1 MPKIPLYNKGLG
13 PSVDIATGQ
22 LGTSVDAQ
30 ALSSPARQLA
40 ALGETIGKAGQTF
53 AQNQIN
59 YNSRKARIDFEFEKA
74 EQNREARKIAD
85 ELSRKYDEQASDF
98 NLNNLTTYTTTDV
111 AANAFNTAITDSA
124 RQEISGLVV
133 TDRQRTLIES
143 KVLNSLAP
151 KLSEAKKNAY
161 IHGTNE
167 SVRSHDASFAQM
179 LQNIQPDDNFEE
191 LAAKVQDA
199 QEQANTLIANGGKPA
214 VLPSNIE
221 AAVLGTY
228 VQTSIAAAVDLER
241 LDELA
246 KIIPALAVPNAVR
259 KTLSSDIRVRRTAII
274 AENAEAIQGDINK
287 LNLRDFSSDD
297 LEDTAQQIRDGNDVV
312 TLMFE
317 MPDPDGNKVVAR
329 RIDLTGAT
337 QGQRSNVI
345 SLLDAAAEK
354 KEREEEV
361 AQVDAVKTAADNLP
375 LNQLVDEI
383 DLAKIGEG
391 FAEGTEGAVRSSILT
406 ALQSE
411 FNSRKQ
417 QVEAQIDSNK
427 ERIID
432 SITRRNGSITEDA
445 QELVDETAALYRE
458 LGQDVEAADFSNTVK
473 ATVNAGEI
481 FSNIQ
486 FASPTANKEAV
497 DALAKEVEAQSVDA
511 PVRASIT
518 QSSLNKMIEQRKVE
532 MGNDPVRYLTREK
545 GELSIDEL
553 IALQRTMGVAEVD
566 IRVTDNATILSFR
579 NEYDQAE
586 TYAAKAEVL
595 ENFIGRFG
603 VNQARVMRHLTKTKA
618 ISLVDNVIASLGSN
632 NIYAKSVFLG
642 NQPESVERAAQTVA
656 KGGLGSEALA
666 TLRVGAN
673 ERMREYSSSIIGG
686 VLTDGVLGGGVQ
698 DGRTSHVIGME
709 DIVVNTAAYIR
720 MADRTI
726 SADDALDA
734 AYEAVIGNQYVFSDI
749 NGTSVRF
756 ESSLEG
762 DYVGMTGLLEF
773 SLTESEDYLRSVV
786 APPQRREGESDQDFE
801 DRSNEYFSDLA
812 QRGTWRTTVDNQ
824 GLFMVDQ
831 LGGLVELLEPEDGEG
846 PFAGFV
852 FTSMDKVQNLLA
864 KERAFNAQSLNEK
877 RAELVRMGYPVNPA
891 TLTESGADGGSARKK
906 WRELTFAEGPL
917 F

>member
-13 PSVDIATGQ
+13 PSVDLATGQ

-40 ALGETIGKAGQTF
+40 ALGETIGRAGQTF

-111 AANAFNTAITDSA
+111 AANAFNIAITDSA
-124 RQEISGLVV
+124 RQEISELVV

-151 KLSEAKKNAY
+151 KLSDAKKNAY

-167 SVRSHDASFAQM
+167 SVRSHDASFAKT
-179 LQNIQPDDNFEE
+179 LQNIRPDDTFPE

-199 QEQANTLIANGGKPA
+199 QEQANIVIANGGTPA
-214 VLPSNIE
+214 VLPSNVE

-228 VQTSIAAAVDLER
+228 VQTSIAATSDLDR

-246 KIIPALAVPNAVR
+246 KTIPALAVPNAVR
-259 KTLSSDIRVRRTAII
+259 ESLSSDVRVRRTAII
-274 AENAEAIQGDINK
+274 AESAEAIQGDINK

-317 MPDPDGNKVVAR
+317 VPDSDGNKVVAR

-337 QGQRSNVI
+337 EGLSGNVI

-361 AQVDAVKTAADNLP
+361 AQVDTVKTAADGLS
-375 LNQLVDEI
+375 LTQLVDEI
-383 DLAKIGEG
+383 DLAKKGEG
-391 FAEGTEGAVRSSILT
+391 LAEGTEGVVRSSILT
-406 ALQSE
+406 ALESE

-417 QVEAQIDSNK
+417 QVEAQITSNK

-432 SITRRNGSITEDA
+432 SITRGNGSITEDA
-445 QELVDETAALYRE
+445 QELSDETAALYRE

-497 DALAKEVEAQSVDA
+497 DALAKEVESQAVDA

-518 QSSLNKMIEQRKVE
+518 QKSLNEMIKQRKVE
-532 MGNDPVRYLTREK
+532 MENDPVRYLTREK
-545 GELSIDEL
+545 GELSIDEV

-586 TYAAKAEVL
+586 TYDAKAEVL
-595 ENFIGRFG
+595 ENFIGGFG

-618 ISLVDNVIASLGSN
+618 ITLVDQVIAKLGSN

-642 NQPESVERAAQTVA
+642 NQPEGVERAAQTVA
-656 KGGLGSEALA
+656 KGGLGSTVLA
-666 TLRVGAN
+666 ELRVGAN

-709 DIVVNTAAYIR
+709 DIVVNTAAYIQ

-726 SADDALDA
+726 SSDDALDA
-734 AYEAVIGNQYVFSDI
+734 AFEAVIGNQYVFSDI

-756 ESSLEG
+756 ESSLEN

-773 SLTESEDYLRSVV
+773 SLTQSEDYLRSVV

-831 LGGLVELLEPEDGEG
+831 LGGLVELLEPEDSDE
-846 PFAGFV
+846 PFAAFV
-852 FTSMDKVQNLLA
+852 FTSMDQVQSLLA
-864 KERAFNAQSLNEK
+864 QERAFAALSVDER
-877 RAELVRMGYPVNPA
+877 RAKLTEMGYERP
-891 TLTESGADGGSARKK
+891 TFSLDDTGTMKQ
-906 WRELTFAEGPL
+906 WRRLTFSKGPL

>member
-13 PSVDIATGQ
+13 PTVDLSTGQ

-40 ALGETIGKAGQTF
+40 VLGETIGRAGQTF

-98 NLNNLTTYTTTDV
+98 NLNNSRTYTTTDV
-111 AANAFNTAITDSA
+111 AANAFNIAITDSA
-124 RQEISGLVV
+124 RQEISELAV

-151 KLSEAKKNAY
+151 KLSDAKKNAY

-167 SVRSHDASFAQM
+167 SVRSHDASFAKM
-179 LQNIQPDDNFEE
+179 LQNIQPDDTFPE
-191 LAAKVQDA
+191 LAAKVAAA
-199 QEQANTLIANGGKPA
+199 QEEANILIANGGTPA

-241 LDELA
+241 LDELGDT
-246 KIIPALAVPNAVR
+246 ISALAVPNAVK
-259 KTLSSDIRVRRTAII
+259 KTLSSDIRVRRAGIV

-297 LEDTAQQIRDGNDVV
+297 LEDTAQQIRNGNNVV

-317 MPDPDGNKVVAR
+317 VPDSDGNKVVAR
-329 RIDLTGAT
+329 RIDLTDAT
-337 QGQRSNVI
+337 QGQRANVI
-345 SLLDAAAEK
+345 SLLSAAAEK

-361 AQVDAVKTAADNLP
+361 AQVDAVKTAANKLP

-383 DLAKIGEG
+383 ELAKKGEG
-391 FAEGTEGAVRSSILT
+391 FAEDTDGVVRSSILS

-417 QVEAQIDSNK
+417 QVEARITSNM
-427 ERIID
+427 ERILD
-432 SITRRNGSITEDA
+432 NITRSDCVITEETQDFIN
-445 QELVDETAALYRE
+445 QTAALYRE

-473 ATVNAGEI
+473 ATVRAGEI

-497 DALAKEVEAQSVDA
+497 DALAKEVETQPVDA

-518 QSSLNKMIEQRKVE
+518 QKSLNEMIKQRKVE
-532 MGNDPVRYLTREK
+532 MENDPVRYLTREK
-545 GELSIDEL
+545 GELSIDEV

-566 IRVTDNATILSFR
+566 IRLTSNAALSEFR
-579 NEYDQAE
+579 NAYDQAE
-586 TYAAKAEVL
+586 TYDAKVEVL
-595 ENFIGRFG
+595 ENFLEPFG
-603 VNQARVMRHLTKTKA
+603 VNQSRVMRHLRRTGTL
-618 ISLVDNVIASLGSN
+618 SLVENVVAKLGSN
-632 NIYAKSVFLG
+632 NIYSKLVLDG
-642 NQPESVERAAQTVA
+642 NQPDEVKAAKA
-656 KGGLGSEALA
+656 SEKDGGLGAQVFTELYAA
-666 TLRVGAN
+666 AN
-673 ERMREYSSSIIGG
+673 ERLSEYNSSVIGG
-686 VLTDGVLGGGVQ
+686 VVVDGVVGGGVQ
-698 DGRTSHVIGME
+698 DGRTDHIRGML
-709 DIVVNTAAYIR
+709 DIVVNSAAYLKMSNRELSI
-720 MADRTI
+720 
-726 SADDALDA
+726 DDVIDV

-749 NGTSVRF
+749 NDMSVRF
-756 ESSLEG
+756 ESSLEN
-762 DYVGMTGLLEF
+762 DYVGMTDLLEF
-773 SLTESEDYLRSVV
+773 SLTQNEDYLRSVV
-786 APPQRREGESDQDFE
+786 NVPRGENESDEEYENSVNQ
-801 DRSNEYFSDLA
+801 YFSDTL
-812 QRGTWRTTVDNQ
+812 RSGSWRTTVDNQ
-824 GLFMVDQ
+824 GVYMVDQ
-831 LGGLVELLEPEDGEG
+831 LGGLVELKEPADGEG

-852 FTSMDKVQNLLA
+852 FTSMDKVQSLLA
-864 KERAFNAQSLNEK
+864 QERAFKALDMDGPNGKKSKLIE
-877 RAELVRMGYPVNPA
+877 MGFPA
-891 TLTESGADGGSARKK
+891 ASVPSLTERSALKK
-906 WRELTFAEGPL
+906 WRELTFAKGPL

>member
-22 LGTSVDAQ
+22 LGTRVDAQ

-98 NLNNLTTYTTTDV
+98 NLNNRTTYTTTDV

-151 KLSEAKKNAY
+151 KLSDAKKNAY

-167 SVRSHDASFAQM
+167 SVRSHDASFAKM

-199 QEQANTLIANGGKPA
+199 QEQANILIANGGTPA

-228 VQTSIAAAVDLER
+228 VQTSIAATSDLDR

-246 KIIPALAVPNAVR
+246 KTIPALAVPNAVR
-259 KTLSSDIRVRRTAII
+259 KTLSRDIKVRRTAII

-287 LNLRDFSSDD
+287 LDLRDFSSDD

-317 MPDPDGNKVVAR
+317 VPDPDGNKVVAR

-337 QGQRSNVI
+337 QGQRGNVI

-361 AQVDAVKTAADNLP
+361 ALVDTVKTAADGLS
-375 LNQLVDEI
+375 LTQLVDEI
-383 DLAKIGEG
+383 DLAKKGEG
-391 FAEGTEGAVRSSILT
+391 LAEGTEGVVRSSILT
-406 ALQSE
+406 ALESE
-411 FNSRKQ
+411 FNERKP
-417 QVEAQIDSNK
+417 QVEARITSNK

-432 SITRRNGSITEDA
+432 SITRGNGSITEDV
-445 QELVDETAALYRE
+445 QELSDETAALYRE

-497 DALAKEVEAQSVDA
+497 DALAKEVETQPVDA

-518 QSSLNKMIEQRKVE
+518 QKSLNEMIKQRKVE
-532 MGNDPVRYLTREK
+532 MENDPVRYLTREK
-545 GELSIDEL
+545 GELSIEEV

-586 TYAAKAEVL
+586 TYDAKAEVL
-595 ENFIGRFG
+595 EKFIGGFG

-618 ISLVDNVIASLGSN
+618 ITLVDQVIAKLGSN
-632 NIYAKSVFLG
+632 NIYAKAVFLG
-642 NQPESVERAAQTVA
+642 NQPEGVERAAQTVA
-656 KGGLGSEALA
+656 KGGLGSTVLA
-666 TLRVGAN
+666 ELRVGAN
-673 ERMREYSSSIIGG
+673 ERMKEYSSSIIGG

-698 DGRTSHVIGME
+698 DGRPSHVTGME
-709 DIVVNTAAYIR
+709 DIVVNTAAYIQ

-726 SADDALDA
+726 SSDDALDA
-734 AYEAVIGNQYVFSDI
+734 AFEAVIGNQYVFSDI

-773 SLTESEDYLRSVV
+773 SLTQSEDYLRSVV
-786 APPQRREGESDQDFE
+786 APPRRREGESDQDFE

-831 LGGLVELLEPEDGEG
+831 LGGLVELLEPEDSDE
-846 PFAGFV
+846 PFAAFV
-852 FTSMDKVQNLLA
+852 FTSMDQVQNLLA
-864 KERAFNAQSLNEK
+864 QERTFKALDMDGPNGKKSKLIE
-877 RAELVRMGYPVNPA
+877 MGFPAASVPV
-891 TLTESGADGGSARKK
+891 LTERSALQK
-906 WRELTFAEGPL
+906 WRELTFAKGPL

>member
-13 PSVDIATGQ
+13 PSVDLATGQ

-111 AANAFNTAITDSA
+111 AANAFNIAITDSA
-124 RQEISGLVV
+124 RQEISELVV

-151 KLSEAKKNAY
+151 KLSDAKKNAY

-179 LQNIQPDDNFEE
+179 LQNIQPDDTFPE

-214 VLPSNIE
+214 VMPSNIE

-246 KIIPALAVPNAVR
+246 KTIPALAVPNAVR

-287 LNLRDFSSDD
+287 LDLRDFSSDD

-317 MPDPDGNKVVAR
+317 VPDPDGNKVVAR

-337 QGQRSNVI
+337 QGQRGNVI

-361 AQVDAVKTAADNLP
+361 ALVDTVKTAADGLS
-375 LNQLVDEI
+375 LTQLVDEI
-383 DLAKIGEG
+383 DLAKKGEG
-391 FAEGTEGAVRSSILT
+391 LAEGTEGVVRSSILT
-406 ALQSE
+406 ALESE
-411 FNSRKQ
+411 FNERKP
-417 QVEAQIDSNK
+417 QVEARITSNK

-432 SITRRNGSITEDA
+432 SITRGNGSITEDV
-445 QELVDETAALYRE
+445 QELSDETAALYRE

-497 DALAKEVEAQSVDA
+497 DALAKEVETQPVDA

-518 QSSLNKMIEQRKVE
+518 QKSLNEMIKQRKVE
-532 MGNDPVRYLTREK
+532 MENDPVRYLTREK
-545 GELSIDEL
+545 GELSIEEV

-586 TYAAKAEVL
+586 TYDAKAEVL
-595 ENFIGRFG
+595 EKFIGGFG

-618 ISLVDNVIASLGSN
+618 ITLVDQVIAKLGSN
-632 NIYAKSVFLG
+632 NIYAKAVFLG
-642 NQPESVERAAQTVA
+642 NQPEGVERAAQTVA
-656 KGGLGSEALA
+656 KGGLGSTVLA
-666 TLRVGAN
+666 ELRVGAN
-673 ERMREYSSSIIGG
+673 ERMKEYSSSIIGG

-698 DGRTSHVIGME
+698 DGRTSHVTGME
-709 DIVVNTAAYIR
+709 DIVVNTAAYIQ

-726 SADDALDA
+726 SSDDALDA
-734 AYEAVIGNQYVFSDI
+734 AFEAVIGNQYVFSDI

-773 SLTESEDYLRSVV
+773 SLTQSEDYLRSVV
-786 APPQRREGESDQDFE
+786 APPRRREGESDQDFE

-831 LGGLVELLEPEDGEG
+831 LGGLVELLEPADSDE
-846 PFAGFV
+846 PFAAFV
-852 FTSMDKVQNLLA
+852 FTSMDQVQNLLA
-864 KERAFNAQSLNEK
+864 QERTFKALDMDGPNGKKSKLIE
-877 RAELVRMGYPVNPA
+877 MGFPAASVPV
-891 TLTESGADGGSARKK
+891 LTERSALQK
-906 WRELTFAEGPL
+906 WRELTFAKGPL

>member
-13 PSVDIATGQ
+13 PTVDLATGQ

-111 AANAFNTAITDSA
+111 AANAFNIAITDSA
-124 RQEISGLVV
+124 RQEISELVV

-151 KLSEAKKNAY
+151 KLSDAKKNAY

-167 SVRSHDASFAQM
+167 SVRSHDASFAKM

-199 QEQANTLIANGGKPA
+199 QEEANILIANGGTPA

-221 AAVLGTY
+221 AAVLGTF

-241 LDELA
+241 LDQLA
-246 KIIPALAVPNAVR
+246 KTIPALAVPNAVR
-259 KTLSSDIRVRRTAII
+259 KTLRSDIRVRRTAII
-274 AENAEAIQGDINK
+274 AENAEAIQGYINK
-287 LNLRDFSSDD
+287 LDLRDFSSED

-317 MPDPDGNKVVAR
+317 VPDPDGNKVVAR
-329 RIDLTGAT
+329 QIDLTGAT
-337 QGQRSNVI
+337 EGQRGNVI

-361 AQVDAVKTAADNLP
+361 ALVDTVKTAADGLS
-375 LNQLVDEI
+375 LTQLVDEI
-383 DLAKIGEG
+383 DLAKKGEG
-391 FAEGTEGAVRSSILT
+391 LAEGTEGVVRSSILT
-406 ALQSE
+406 ALESE
-411 FNSRKQ
+411 FNERKP
-417 QVEAQIDSNK
+417 QVEAQITSNMK
-427 ERIID
+427 RILD
-432 SITRRNGSITEDA
+432 NITRRNGLIT
-445 QELVDETAALYRE
+445 DETQDFIDQTAALYRE

-497 DALAKEVEAQSVDA
+497 DALAKKVEGQAVDA

-518 QSSLNKMIEQRKVE
+518 QASLIKMIEKRDKE
-532 MGNDPVRYLTREK
+532 MKNDPVRYLTREK
-545 GELSIDEL
+545 GELSIDEV

-586 TYAAKAEVL
+586 TYDAKAEVL
-595 ENFIGRFG
+595 ENFIGQFG

-632 NIYAKSVFLG
+632 NIYAKAVFLG
-642 NQPESVERAAQTVA
+642 NQPEGVERAAQTVA
-656 KGGLGSEALA
+656 KGGLGSTALA
-666 TLRVGAN
+666 ELRVGAN

-709 DIVVNTAAYIR
+709 DIVVNTAAYIQ

-726 SADDALDA
+726 SSDDALDA

-773 SLTESEDYLRSVV
+773 SLTQSEDYLRSVV

-831 LGGLVELLEPEDGEG
+831 LGGLVELLEPEDSDE
-846 PFAGFV
+846 PFAAFV
-852 FTSMDKVQNLLA
+852 FTSMDQVQNLLA
-864 KERAFNAQSLNEK
+864 KERAFNAQKIDKK
-877 RAELVRMGYPVNPA
+877 RAELVRMGYAVDPA
-891 TLTESGADGGSARKK
+891 TLTDRSALRK

>member
-13 PSVDIATGQ
+13 PSVDLATGQ

-40 ALGETIGKAGQTF
+40 ALGETIGRAGQTF

-98 NLNNLTTYTTTDV
+98 NLNNLTTYTTTEV
-111 AANAFNTAITDSA
+111 AANAFNIAITDSA
-124 RQEISGLVV
+124 RQEISELVV

-151 KLSEAKKNAY
+151 KLSDAKKNAY

-167 SVRSHDASFAQM
+167 SVRSHDASFAKT
-179 LQNIQPDDNFEE
+179 LQNIRPDDTFPE

-199 QEQANTLIANGGKPA
+199 QEQANIVIANGGTPA
-214 VLPSNIE
+214 VLPSNVE

-228 VQTSIAAAVDLER
+228 VQTSIAATSDLDR

-246 KIIPALAVPNAVR
+246 KTIPALAVPNAVR
-259 KTLSSDIRVRRTAII
+259 ESLSSDVRVRRTAII

-317 MPDPDGNKVVAR
+317 VPDSDGNKVVAR

-337 QGQRSNVI
+337 EGQRGNVI

-361 AQVDAVKTAADNLP
+361 AQVDTVKTAADGLS
-375 LNQLVDEI
+375 LTQLVDEI
-383 DLAKIGEG
+383 DLAKKGEG
-391 FAEGTEGAVRSSILT
+391 LAEGTEGVVRSSILT
-406 ALQSE
+406 ALESE

-417 QVEAQIDSNK
+417 QVEAQITSNK

-432 SITRRNGSITEDA
+432 SITRGNGSITEDA
-445 QELVDETAALYRE
+445 QELSDETAALYRE

-473 ATVNAGEI
+473 ATVRAGEI

-497 DALAKEVEAQSVDA
+497 DALAKEVETQPVDA

-518 QSSLNKMIEQRKVE
+518 QKSLNEMIKQRKVE
-532 MGNDPVRYLTREK
+532 MENDPVRYLTREK
-545 GELSIDEL
+545 GELSIDEV

-566 IRVTDNATILSFR
+566 IRVTDNAPIRSFR
-579 NEYDQAE
+579 DEYDEA
-586 TYAAKAEVL
+586 L
-595 ENFIGRFG
+595 ENFIGGFG

-618 ISLVDNVIASLGSN
+618 ITLVDQVIAKLGSN

-642 NQPESVERAAQTVA
+642 NQPEGVERAAQTVA
-656 KGGLGSEALA
+656 KGGLGSTVLA
-666 TLRVGAN
+666 ELRVGAN

-709 DIVVNTAAYIR
+709 DIVVNTAAYIQ

-726 SADDALDA
+726 SSDDALDA
-734 AYEAVIGNQYVFSDI
+734 AFEAVIGNQYVFSDI

-756 ESSLEG
+756 ESSLEN

-773 SLTESEDYLRSVV
+773 SLTQSEDYLRSVV

-831 LGGLVELLEPEDGEG
+831 LGGLVELLEPEDSDE
-846 PFAGFV
+846 PFAAFV
-852 FTSMDKVQNLLA
+852 FTSMDQVQSLLA
-864 KERAFNAQSLNEK
+864 QERAFAALSVDER
-877 RAELVRMGYPVNPA
+877 RAKLTEMGYERP
-891 TLTESGADGGSARKK
+891 TFSLDDTGTMKQ
-906 WRELTFAEGPL
+906 WRRLTFSKGPL

>member
-13 PSVDIATGQ
+13 PTVDLATGR

-98 NLNNLTTYTTTDV
+98 NLNNRTTYTTTDV
-111 AANAFNTAITDSA
+111 AANAFNIAITDSA
-124 RQEISGLVV
+124 RQEISELVV

-151 KLSEAKKNAY
+151 KLSDAKKNAY

-167 SVRSHDASFAQM
+167 SVRSHNASFAKM
-179 LQNIQPDDNFEE
+179 LQNIQPDDKLPE
-191 LAAKVQDA
+191 LAAKVAAA
-199 QEQANTLIANGGKPA
+199 QEEANILIANGGTPA

-246 KIIPALAVPNAVR
+246 KTIPALAVPNAVR

-274 AENAEAIQGDINK
+274 AENAEAIQGDINN

-297 LEDTAQQIRDGNDVV
+297 LKDTAQQIRDGNDVV
-312 TLMFE
+312 MLMFE
-317 MPDPDGNKVVAR
+317 VPDPNGNKVVAR

-337 QGQRSNVI
+337 QGQRGNVI
-345 SLLDAAAEK
+345 SLLDAAADK

-361 AQVDAVKTAADNLP
+361 AQVDAVKTAAGNLP
-375 LNQLVDEI
+375 LNQLTDEI
-383 DLAKIGEG
+383 DLAKKGKG
-391 FAEGTEGAVRSSILT
+391 FAEGTEGVVRSSILV
-406 ALQSE
+406 ALESE

-417 QVEAQIDSNK
+417 QVEAQIKSNK
-427 ERIID
+427 ARIID
-432 SITRRNGSITEDA
+432 NIELRNGSITEDA
-445 QELVDETAALYRE
+445 QDLVDETAALYRE

-497 DALAKEVEAQSVDA
+497 DALAKEVEGQAVDA

-518 QSSLNKMIEQRKVE
+518 QASLIKMIEKRDKE
-532 MGNDPVRYLTREK
+532 MKNDPVRYLTREK

-566 IRVTDNATILSFR
+566 IRLTSNAALGEFR
-579 NEYDQAE
+579 NAYDQAE
-586 TYAAKAEVL
+586 TYDAKVEVL
-595 ENFIGRFG
+595 ENFLEPFG
-603 VNQARVMRHLTKTKA
+603 LNQSRVMRHLRRTGTL
-618 ISLVDNVIASLGSN
+618 SQVENVVASLGSN
-632 NIYAKSVFLG
+632 NIYSKLVLDG
-642 NQPESVERAAQTVA
+642 NQP
-656 KGGLGSEALA
+656 
-666 TLRVGAN
+666 
-673 ERMREYSSSIIGG
+673 
-686 VLTDGVLGGGVQ
+686 D
-698 DGRTSHVIGME
+698 
-709 DIVVNTAAYIR
+709 
-720 MADRTI
+720 
-726 SADDALDA
+726 
-734 AYEAVIGNQYVFSDI
+734 
-749 NGTSVRF
+749 
-756 ESSLEG
+756 
-762 DYVGMTGLLEF
+762 
-773 SLTESEDYLRSVV
+773 
-786 APPQRREGESDQDFE
+786 
-801 DRSNEYFSDLA
+801 
-812 QRGTWRTTVDNQ
+812 
-824 GLFMVDQ
+824 
-831 LGGLVELLEPEDGEG
+831 
-846 PFAGFV
+846 
-852 FTSMDKVQNLLA
+852 
-864 KERAFNAQSLNEK
+864 
-877 RAELVRMGYPVNPA
+877 
-891 TLTESGADGGSARKK
+891 
-906 WRELTFAEGPL
+906 
-917 F
+917 